1 MICDRYEQYAL
12 GKMEE
17 KAFLLHMETCKS
29 CREWVEKDDR
39 LMILARSLKQSI
51 EVPHLWRRI
60 EQSLMEDGSG
70 VKGLKTIHFHHRAY
84 RILRMAAVLVIVV
97 LLGISLWSKFGM
109 GESKLLAGSVLRRVE
124 KQEKAYM
131 DAIAELE
138 QKAAPHLAQLD
149 VHLLML
155 YRERLE
161 VIDAQIVHCQEALST
176 NPANGHIR
184 RYMLAALQ
192 DKKETLKE
200 ILRS

>member
-1 MICDRYEQYAL
+1 MICDRYEQYAM
-12 GKMEE
+12 GKIEE
-17 KAFLLHMETCKS
+17 KAFFLHLENCKS

-39 LMILARSLKQSI
+39 LMTLARSLKRPI

-60 EQSLMEDGSG
+60 ERSLMEEGSG
-70 VKGLKTIHFHHRAY
+70 AKRLKTIHFHHRAY
-84 RILRMAAVLVIVV
+84 KILRMAAVLVIVV
-97 LLGISLWSKFGM
+97 LVGISFWSKFGN

-138 QKAAPHLAQLD
+138 EKAAFRLAQLD

-161 VIDAQIVHCQEALST
+161 VIDAQIVHCQEALSS

-184 RYMLAALQ
+184 QYMLAALQ

-200 ILRS
+200 ILKS